1 MRVKHQ
7 SHELV
12 SYKMLSLHAL
22 YCMKTLILKGL
33 FFDKIFHMHT
43 NVTLQY
49 SVFMLDKI
57 KKNLAVTCVAS
68 SFSFLVK
75 LSSAVVVSFLAES
88 SEAVAVVPVVVEVSV
103 TSVTS
108 SNALSSSSSGVLV
121 STTPLTIL
129 MSASQCF

>member
-1 MRVKHQ
+1 
-7 SHELV
+7 
-12 SYKMLSLHAL
+12 
-22 YCMKTLILKGL
+22 
-33 FFDKIFHMHT
+33 MHT

-49 SVFMLDKI
+49 SALILCLTKL
-57 KKNLAVTCVAS
+57 KKNILAVTCVAS